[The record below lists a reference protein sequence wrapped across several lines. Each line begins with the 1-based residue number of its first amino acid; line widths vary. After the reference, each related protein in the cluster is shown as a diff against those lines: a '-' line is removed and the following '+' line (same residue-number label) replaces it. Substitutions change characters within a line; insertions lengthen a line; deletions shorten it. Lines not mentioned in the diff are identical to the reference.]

1 MLAEPGT
8 RGAQLPGSSWPPGLP
23 GHRPTSAPC
32 LFLTL
37 LHSAGKVGMGE
48 GWSGCA
54 RNFFYPQATRE
65 RKVVVVINHVKKGI
79 PPSPFQA
86 GSAALFLDPLPGGG
100 CKSQVK
106 H

>member
-23 GHRPTSAPC
+23 GHRPMSAPC

-54 RNFFYPQATRE
+54 RNFYPQATRE
-65 RKVVVVINHVKKGI
+65 RKVVVVINHVKKVYRRR
-79 PPSPFQA
+79 PSRL
-86 GSAALFLDPLPGGG
+86 ALPHSSWTPCLGEAVSP
-100 CKSQVK
+100 K
-106 H
+106 